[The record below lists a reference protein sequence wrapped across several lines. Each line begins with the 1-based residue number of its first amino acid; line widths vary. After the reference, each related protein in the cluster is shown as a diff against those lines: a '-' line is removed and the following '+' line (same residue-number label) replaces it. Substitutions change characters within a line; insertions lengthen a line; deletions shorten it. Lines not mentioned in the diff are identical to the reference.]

1 MENKMDLNLKDKI
14 AVVFAASK
22 GLGKSAAMSLATE
35 GCRVAICS
43 RNKQNLEQTQN
54 EIITKTGSKVL
65 TQIVDV
71 GKKSDI
77 NNFIQ
82 KVIDKWEKVDILV
95 TNGGGPPVKP
105 FTDTNDDEWHTWFN
119 NTFMSVVRAIK
130 AVTPLMQKNK
140 WGRIINI
147 TSVSVKA
154 PIENLIYSNSLRLG
168 VVGLAKTLAAELGPF
183 GITVNNVAP
192 GYHLTD
198 GLERIIKIK
207 VDAGMKHEDVLD
219 QWNEKIP
226 LRRIGVPDDLAGLI
240 TFLASD
246 KASYLTGATIQ
257 VEGGM
262 YSGVL

>member
-1 MENKMDLNLKDKI
+1 MDLNLKDKI
-14 AVVFAASK
+14 AVIFAASK
-22 GLGKSAAMSLATE
+22 GLGKAAAMSLAAE

-43 RNKQNLEQTQN
+43 RNKQKLEQTRE
-54 EIITKTGSKVL
+54 EIESKTGNEVL
-65 TQIVDV
+65 IQIVDV
-71 GKKSDI
+71 GNKSDI
-77 NNFIQ
+77 ESFIQ
-82 KVIDKWEKVDILV
+82 TVIKKWHKIDILV

-105 FTDTNDDEWHTWFN
+105 FIDTEDEEWHTWFD
-119 NTFMSVVRAIK
+119 NTFMSVVRSIQ
-130 AVTPLMQKNK
+130 AVIPSMQKNK

-154 PIENLIYSNSLRLG
+154 PIENLIYSNALRLG

-198 GLERIIKIK
+198 GLERIIKTK
-207 VDAGMKHEDVLD
+207 VDSGLKREDVLK
-219 QWNEKIP
+219 QWNDKIP
-226 LRRIGVPDDLAGLI
+226 MRRIGVPDDLAGLI

>member
-1 MENKMDLNLKDKI
+1 MDLNLKDKI
-14 AVVFAASK
+14 AVIFAASK
-22 GLGKSAAMSLATE
+22 GLGKAAAMSLAAE

-43 RNKQNLEQTQN
+43 RNKQNLEQTRE
-54 EIITKTGSKVL
+54 EIESKTGNEVL
-65 TQIVDV
+65 IQIVDV
-71 GKKSDI
+71 GNKSDI
-77 NNFIQ
+77 ESFIQ
-82 KVIDKWEKVDILV
+82 TVIKKWHKIDILV

-105 FTDTNDDEWHTWFN
+105 FMDTEDEEWHTWFD
-119 NTFMSVVRAIK
+119 NTFMSVVRSIQ
-130 AVTPLMQKNK
+130 AVIPSMQKNK

-154 PIENLIYSNSLRLG
+154 PIENLIYSNALRLG

-198 GLERIIKIK
+198 GLERIIKTK
-207 VDAGMKHEDVLD
+207 VDSGLKREDVLK
-219 QWNEKIP
+219 QWNDKIP
-226 LRRIGVPDDLAGLI
+226 MRRIGVPDDLAGLI

>member
-1 MENKMDLNLKDKI
+1 MDLNLKDKI
-14 AVVFAASK
+14 AVIFAASK
-22 GLGKSAAMSLATE
+22 GLGKAAAMSLAAE

-43 RNKQNLEQTQN
+43 RNKQNLEQTRE
-54 EIITKTGSKVL
+54 EIELKTGNEVL
-65 TQIVDV
+65 IQIVDV
-71 GKKSDI
+71 GNKSDI
-77 NNFIQ
+77 ESFIAD
-82 KVIDKWEKVDILV
+82 VINKWKKIDILV

-105 FTDTNDDEWHTWFN
+105 FIDTEDEEWHTWFD
-119 NTFMSVVRAIK
+119 NTFMSVVRSIQ
-130 AVTPLMQKNK
+130 AVIPSMQKNK

-154 PIENLIYSNSLRLG
+154 PIENLIYSNALRLG

-198 GLERIIKIK
+198 GLERIIKTK
-207 VDAGMKHEDVLD
+207 VDSGLKREDVLK
-219 QWNEKIP
+219 QWNDKIP
-226 LRRIGVPDDLAGLI
+226 MRRIGMPDDLAGLI

>member
-1 MENKMDLNLKDKI
+1 MDLNLKDKI
-14 AVVFAASK
+14 AVIFAASK
-22 GLGKSAAMSLATE
+22 GLGKAAAMSLAAE

-43 RNKQNLEQTQN
+43 RNKQNLEQTRE
-54 EIITKTGSKVL
+54 EIESKTGNEVL
-65 TQIVDV
+65 IQIVDV
-71 GKKSDI
+71 GNKSDI
-77 NNFIQ
+77 ESFIQ
-82 KVIDKWEKVDILV
+82 TVIKKWHKIDILV

-105 FTDTNDDEWHTWFN
+105 FMDTEDDEWHTWFD
-119 NTFMSVVRAIK
+119 NTFMSVVRSIQ
-130 AVTPLMQKNK
+130 AVIPSMQKNK

-154 PIENLIYSNSLRLG
+154 PIENLIYSNALRLG

-198 GLERIIKIK
+198 GLERIIKTK
-207 VDAGMKHEDVLD
+207 VDSGLKREDVLK
-219 QWNEKIP
+219 QWNDKIP
-226 LRRIGVPDDLAGLI
+226 MRRIGVPDDLAGLI